1 LNQSIVFRTRWRRFI
16 LAAGFLY
23 LALLGWSRLQQSL
36 LDWDL
41 LQQLGARPGPLYL
54 AAAGAMWGVLGLAA
68 ALLTYLPHRWA
79 ARSVLGA
86 ALLFAASYWADF
98 LIFTRAAEMMANWPF
113 ALGVTLL
120 SLLYCAWAVLWQA

>member
-1 LNQSIVFRTRWRRFI
+1 MNQTTLYRSRWRRLF

-41 LQQLGARPGPLYL
+41 LRQLGVHPGPLYL
-54 AAAGAMWGVLGLAA
+54 AAGGAAWGVLGLVAAVCCFVPRGWAGRA
-68 ALLTYLPHRWA
+68 ALA
-79 ARSVLGA
+79 AG
-86 ALLFAASYWADF
+86 LLLAASYWADF

-113 ALGVTLL
+113 ALGVTLAG
-120 SLLYCAWAVLWQA
+120 LLYCVWALNPLG